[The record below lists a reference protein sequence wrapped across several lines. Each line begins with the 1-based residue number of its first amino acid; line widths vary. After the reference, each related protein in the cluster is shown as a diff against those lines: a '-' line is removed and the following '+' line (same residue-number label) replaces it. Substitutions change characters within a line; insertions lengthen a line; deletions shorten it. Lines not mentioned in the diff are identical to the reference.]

1 MNEFFGTIYYT
12 VFGIFDNKYFLIF
25 QHLYENGGYV
35 KFGLSFIL
43 FPLVCWVLFY
53 YLWKYPYGELW
64 HWLLWLAVSV
74 FIVFVATYGIANT
87 EILGSDNQALNEAI
101 ADASTGY
108 ADYAAS
114 LPLKY
119 ALANSLLALI
129 ISFIYSLIMKQFSR
143 IQIHLPF

>member
-1 MNEFFGTIYYT
+1 
-12 VFGIFDNKYFLIF
+12 VFGIFDNLYFLIF
-25 QHLYENGGYV
+25 QHLYENGGYI
-35 KFGLSFIL
+35 KLGLSFVLIP
-43 FPLVCWVLFY
+43 FVCWILFY
-53 YLWKYPYGELW
+53 YLWKYPYGKLW
-64 HWLLWLAVSV
+64 HWLVWMALTVL
-74 FIVFVATYGIANT
+74 IVFGTTYGIANT

-101 ADASTGY
+101 ADAGTGY

-129 ISFIYSLIMKQFSR
+129 IGFIYSLIMKQFSK